1 MKFRRRKYITSAGFQ
16 WKMVLPFVIV
26 SLFVSIVSN
35 VVFNVIA
42 TRRLDA
48 LRWSI
53 HLDESTINGF
63 LKPLFISVNLV
74 AIASVALLL
83 VVTGFWMMERVKG
96 PLYRISRELARIREG
111 NLEGPINLRGKDEFK
126 DVAEALN
133 GMLDGMRERAFDFKR
148 DFNNISRDIEK
159 LKTERATGK
168 PIIDDASRIAG
179 KVAKLRERLEL

>member
-1 MKFRRRKYITSAGFQ
+1 
-16 WKMVLPFVIV
+16 
-26 SLFVSIVSN
+26 
-35 VVFNVIA
+35 
-42 TRRLDA
+42 
-48 LRWSI
+48 
-53 HLDESTINGF
+53 
-63 LKPLFISVNLV
+63 VNLV